1 MPRFVVLEH
10 CLPPDD
16 ARGLH
21 WDLMLEAPPAL
32 RTWALS
38 AAPAADGKITAR
50 QLPPHRIEYLD
61 YQGPV
66 SGNRGSVRRWDQGV
80 FRWLMDE
87 PDRLEIHLDGERLA
101 GRAVLQR
108 QTDDRQRWVF
118 EWLPA

>member
-50 QLPPHRIEYLD
+50 QLPPHRIEYLN
-61 YQGPV
+61 YEGPV